1 MTAGTVIVA
10 RMDSMGDVVLS
21 GPAVR
26 AVAHGSERVVM
37 LVGPR
42 GAAAA
47 QLLPGV
53 DGTIVWRSP
62 WIDPV
67 PPAVERADVDAL
79 ISRIAETGAR
89 EALIL
94 TSYHQS
100 PLPLALLL
108 RMAGVGRVS
117 AISDDYPGSLLDV
130 RHRSAPGIPEPER
143 ALSLAE
149 AAGFGLAPGDDGR
162 LALTEALPDTVG
174 MTGPDGYVAVHLGAD
189 APARELPRALA
200 SEVARALHDRG
211 HRVVVTGSD
220 GASASSVAADHA
232 LNLAG
237 RTSTGELA
245 DVLRRARV
253 LAVGNTGPAHLAAAL
268 RTPVV
273 SLFAPVVPA
282 SAWAPYGVARRV
294 LGDQGAPC
302 AGTRARQCPVP
313 GHPCLRGVTAQD
325 VLTAIE
331 ELEGPR

>member
-1 MTAGTVIVA
+1 
-10 RMDSMGDVVLS
+10 MDSMGDVALS

-26 AVAHGSERVVM
+26 AVAHRSERVVM

-47 QLLPGV
+47 ELLPGV

-67 PPAVERADVDAL
+67 PPPVDRADVDDL
-79 ISRIAETGAR
+79 IARIVATGAR
-89 EALIL
+89 EAVIL

-108 RMAGVGRVS
+108 RMAGVRRVS
-117 AISDDYPGSLLDV
+117 AISEDYPGSLLDV
-130 RHRSAPGIPEPER
+130 RHRVAPAIPEPER
-143 ALSLAE
+143 ALSLVE

-162 LALTEALPDTVG
+162 LALTDRLPDTVAL
-174 MTGPDGYVAVHLGAD
+174 TGPGAYFAVHLGAD
-189 APARELPRALA
+189 APARELPPVLA
-200 SEVARALHDRG
+200 SEVAAALHDRG

-220 GASASSVAADHA
+220 GADASSVAADHA
-232 LNLAG
+232 RNLAG
-237 RTSTGELA
+237 RTSTAELA

-253 LAVGNTGPAHLAAAL
+253 LTVGNTGPAHLAAAL
-268 RTPVV
+268 STPVV
-273 SLFAPVVPA
+273 SLFAPVVPV

-294 LGDQGAPC
+294 LGDQTAPC
-302 AGTRARQCPVP
+302 AGTRARECPVP
-313 GHPCLRGVTAQD
+313 GHPCLRGVTAGD